1 MKIDQFYVWLLVN
14 FEGKCEEKK
23 KKKKKRKSRGKK

>member
-1 MKIDQFYVWLLVN
+1 MFMLCLVPIN

-23 KKKKKRKSRGKK
+23 KERKSGRKEKVK